1 MPVSAWLPR
10 SMRLARALAGRKGVE
25 NGGAAAIVSVTEKP
39 EIKIAGTSPQGGEGG
54 AASLP
59 HGAGSPTPERKLGK
73 REVLTIISGL
83 ALAMFLGALNQ
94 TIVATALPTIGR
106 AFDDFEN
113 LSWVVIAYLLTS
125 TVVAPLYGKLSDIYG
140 RRGMMLV
147 ALGVFMA
154 GSAASAA
161 APSMLMLILGRG
173 LQGIGGGGIVPLA
186 QSIIADAVPPRERG
200 AYQAYTGS
208 VWIVAGAAGP
218 VLGGVIAE
226 HLHWS
231 VIFWL
236 NIPLGIGAALL
247 CHRKL
252 KLLPRHERAHT
263 IDLTGAGLMMISA
276 ISLLLALTWGG
287 TRYPWLSQQI
297 LILIIGAAVLSAIFI
312 WWVLRVPEPFLPLA
326 VLNNPIMR
334 VGSITTACT
343 QGVSI
348 GLTIYVPLYYELVHG
363 LSASDSGL
371 ALIPIVMMTTPGSY
385 LSGRAML
392 YMNRYKWVAIVMLS
406 IATIAVSLLVIHP
419 LMPVWVV
426 SIITGLVGLG
436 TGSSY
441 PTVTV
446 SIQNAVAHQQIGIAM
461 GTMNFFRA
469 LASSFVVAVMGAIM
483 LTQLGAA
490 PQRGVS
496 SAVIAVAEHRS
507 PADFAHSF
515 SFIFAVAVMFL
526 IIGIVALIAMEER
539 PLRATVLA
547 APTVREPPARAAE

>member
-1 MPVSAWLPR
+1 MLNEN
-10 SMRLARALAGRKGVE
+10 SMSVRALPDRRDAPE
-25 NGGAAAIVSVTEKP
+25 PSSPDAEDEASAPPPAAP
-39 EIKIAGTSPQGGEGG
+39 GP
-54 AASLP
+54 AS
-59 HGAGSPTPERKLGK
+59 ERKLGR
-73 REVLTIISGL
+73 REVVAIIGGL

-140 RRGMMLV
+140 RRGMMLL

-161 APSMLMLILGRG
+161 APSMLMLIVARG

-200 AYQAYTGS
+200 YYQAYTGS
-208 VWIVAGAAGP
+208 VWIIAGAGGP

-231 VIFWL
+231 IIFWL
-236 NIPLGIGAALL
+236 NVPLCVVAALL
-247 CHRKL
+247 CHRQL
-252 KLLPRHERAHT
+252 KRLPQHQRAHK
-263 IDLTGAGLMMISA
+263 IDLTGAALMMASA
-276 ISLLLALTWGG
+276 ITLLLALTWGG

-297 LILIIGAAVLSAIFI
+297 LSLIVMAAVLSAVFI
-312 WWVLRVPEPFLPLA
+312 WWMLRAPEPFLPLS
-326 VLNNPIMR
+326 VLNNPVMR
-334 VGSITTACT
+334 VGTVATSCT

-348 GLTIYVPLYYELVHG
+348 GLTIFVPLYYELVHG

-371 ALIPIVMMTTPGSY
+371 ALIPIVMMTTPGSF

-392 YMNRYKWVAIVMLS
+392 HMDRYKWVSIVLLS
-406 IATIAVSLLVIHP
+406 LAAIAVTFLVLYP
-419 LMPVWVV
+419 LMPVWAVAVV
-426 SIITGLVGLG
+426 MCLVGMG

-446 SIQNAVAHQQIGIAM
+446 SIQNAVPHQQIGITM
-461 GTMNFFRA
+461 GAMNFFRA
-469 LASSFVVAVMGAIM
+469 LASAFVVALMGAIM
-483 LTQLGAA
+483 LANLGSA
-490 PQRGVS
+490 PQRGAA
-496 SAVIAVAEHRS
+496 SAVVTVANTAASGDELARV
-507 PADFAHSF
+507 F
-515 SFIFAVAVMFL
+515 SYIFAVAAGFL
-526 IIGIVALIAMEER
+526 VIGIVALVAMEER
-539 PLRATVLA
+539 PLRTTVTA
-547 APTVREPPARAAE
+547 MPIVRERPPGPTP

>member
-1 MPVSAWLPR
+1 VSA
-10 SMRLARALAGRKGVE
+10 
-25 NGGAAAIVSVTEKP
+25 I
-39 EIKIAGTSPQGGEGG
+39 TSPDGT
-54 AASLP
+54 AP
-59 HGAGSPTPERKLGK
+59 SPTPATEAAEDGAAPSPVEVKLGR
-73 REVLTIISGL
+73 REVVAIIGGL

-147 ALGVFMA
+147 ALGIFIA

-161 APSMLMLILGRG
+161 APTMVMLILGRG

-200 AYQAYTGS
+200 YYQAYTGS
-208 VWIVAGAAGP
+208 VWIIAGAIGP
-218 VLGGVIAE
+218 VLGGGIAE

-236 NIPLGIGAALL
+236 NVPLGLAAALL
-247 CHRKL
+247 SHRQL
-252 KLLPRHERAHT
+252 KLVPVHERAHK
-263 IDLTGAGLMMISA
+263 IDVTGAALMMTSA
-276 ISLLLALTWGG
+276 VALLLALTWGG

-297 LILIIGAAVLSAIFI
+297 FSLIVLAFVLAAAFI
-312 WWVLRVPEPFLPLA
+312 WWVLRAPEPFLPIA
-326 VLNNPIMR
+326 VLNNPVMR
-334 VGSITTACT
+334 IGCITTACT

-348 GLTIYVPLYYELVHG
+348 GLTIFVPLYYELVHG
-363 LSASDSGL
+363 LSATDSGL

-392 YMNRYKWVAIVMLS
+392 YMDHYKWAPIVMLS
-406 IATIAVSLLVIHP
+406 LAAIAVSLLVVDP
-419 LMPVWVV
+419 LMPVWAVAV
-426 SIITGLVGLG
+426 ITGFVGIG

-446 SIQNAVAHQQIGIAM
+446 SIQNAIAHRQIGIAM
-461 GTMNFFRA
+461 GAMNFFRA
-469 LASSFVVAVMGAIM
+469 LASAFVVAVMGAIM
-483 LTQLGAA
+483 LGHLGTA
-490 PQRGVS
+490 PQRG
-496 SAVIAVAEHRS
+496 AGATGTIAAAAQQATGEDLART
-507 PADFAHSF
+507 F
-515 SFIFAVAVMFL
+515 SHIFAVAVLFL
-526 IIGIVALIAMEER
+526 VIGIIALVVMEER
-539 PLRATVLA
+539 PLRTTVRA
-547 APTVREPPARAAE
+547 APSGRETPRAAE

>member
-1 MPVSAWLPR
+1 MCL
-10 SMRLARALAGRKGVE
+10 ALAAARRKGATSSIH
-25 NGGAAAIVSVTEKP
+25 GAAGRSVVALPKHKKRKTGEPDPQRGGDIESVAP
-39 EIKIAGTSPQGGEGG
+39 ESAGHRST
-54 AASLP
+54 
-59 HGAGSPTPERKLGK
+59 ERKLGR
-73 REVLTIISGL
+73 REVIAIIGGL

-125 TVVAPLYGKLSDIYG
+125 TVVAPLYGKRSDIYG

-154 GSAASAA
+154 GSVACAA

-173 LQGIGGGGIVPLA
+173 LQGIGGGGIVPLT

-200 AYQAYTGS
+200 YYQAYTGS

-231 VIFWL
+231 MIFWL
-236 NIPLGIGAALL
+236 NIPLGLAAAMLSS
-247 CHRKL
+247 RQL
-252 KLLPRHERAHT
+252 KRVPVHERAHK
-263 IDLTGAGLMMISA
+263 IDLTGAALMMA
-276 ISLLLALTWGG
+276 AAVALLLALTWGG

-297 LILIIGAAVLSAIFI
+297 IGLIIASAMISAAFI
-312 WWVLRVPEPFLPLA
+312 WWVMRAPEPFLPLA
-326 VLNNPIMR
+326 VLNNPVMR
-334 VGSITTACT
+334 AGCLTTACT

-348 GLTIYVPLYYELVHG
+348 GLTIFVPLYYEMVHG

-371 ALIPIVMMTTPGSY
+371 ALIPIVMMTTPVSY

-392 YMNRYKWVAIVMLS
+392 YMDRYKWAPIVMLS
-406 IATIAVSLLVIHP
+406 IAAAAVALLVVHP

-426 SIITGLVGLG
+426 ALITGLVGIG

-446 SIQNAVAHQQIGIAM
+446 SIQNAVAHQQIGVAM
-461 GTMNFFRA
+461 GAMNFFRA
-469 LASSFVVAVMGAIM
+469 LASAFVVAVMGAIM
-483 LTQLGAA
+483 LAELGAS
-490 PQRGVS
+490 PQRGGAAS
-496 SAVIAVAEHRS
+496 SAFIASAASVS
-507 PADFAHSF
+507 LDDLAHAF
-515 SFIFAVAVMFL
+515 SHIFAVAVIFL
-526 IIGIVALIAMEER
+526 VIGIVALVIMEER
-539 PLRATVLA
+539 PLRTTVLA
-547 APTVREPPARAAE
+547 VPATRETPPRAPAE

>member
-1 MPVSAWLPR
+1 MALLKREKQKTTAPALQGGGDIVSAAPD
-10 SMRLARALAGRKGVE
+10 AGDHRA
-25 NGGAAAIVSVTEKP
+25 TE
-39 EIKIAGTSPQGGEGG
+39 
-54 AASLP
+54 
-59 HGAGSPTPERKLGK
+59 HKLGR
-73 REVLTIISGL
+73 REVIAIIGGL

-147 ALGVFMA
+147 ALGIFMA
-154 GSAASAA
+154 GSAACAA

-173 LQGIGGGGIVPLA
+173 LQGIGGGGIVPLT

-200 AYQAYTGS
+200 YYQAYTGS

-231 VIFWL
+231 MIFWL
-236 NIPLGIGAALL
+236 NVPLALAAALL
-247 CHRKL
+247 SNRQL
-252 KLLPRHERAHT
+252 KLVPVHERAHK
-263 IDLTGAGLMMISA
+263 IDLTGAALMMA
-276 ISLLLALTWGG
+276 AAVALLLALTWGG
-287 TRYPWLSQQI
+287 TRYPWASQQI
-297 LILIIGAAVLSAIFI
+297 VGLIIAAIVISAAFI
-312 WWVLRVPEPFLPLA
+312 WWVLRAPEPFLPLA
-326 VLNNPIMR
+326 VLNNPVMR
-334 VGSITTACT
+334 AGCLTTACT

-348 GLTIYVPLYYELVHG
+348 GLTIFVPLYYEMVHG

-392 YMNRYKWVAIVMLS
+392 YMDRYKWAPIVMLS
-406 IATIAVSLLVIHP
+406 IAAAAVALLVVHP
-419 LMPVWVV
+419 LMPVWTVAL
-426 SIITGLVGLG
+426 ITGLVGIG

-446 SIQNAVAHQQIGIAM
+446 SIQNAVAHQQIGVAM
-461 GTMNFFRA
+461 GAMNFFRA
-469 LASSFVVAVMGAIM
+469 LASAFVVAVMGAIM
-483 LTQLGAA
+483 LSGLGAA
-490 PQRGVS
+490 PQRGAVS
-496 SAVIAVAEHRS
+496 AAVITVGANAT
-507 PADFAHSF
+507 ADQLTHTF
-515 SFIFAVAVMFL
+515 SIIFAVAAGFL
-526 IIGIVALIAMEER
+526 LIGLVALIVMEER
-539 PLRATVLA
+539 PLRSTVFTTPS
-547 APTVREPPARAAE
+547 APGAP

>member
-1 MPVSAWLPR
+1 
-10 SMRLARALAGRKGVE
+10 MRLAQAPAGRKGAE
-25 NGGAAAIVSVTEKP
+25 NAGAADIVSVAEKP
-39 EIKIAGTSPQGGEGG
+39 EIKIAEPSPQAGEGD
-54 AASLP
+54 AALP
-59 HGAGSPTPERKLGK
+59 PHREASPTPERKLGK

-247 CHRKL
+247 CHRQL

-297 LILIIGAAVLSAIFI
+297 LILIIGAAVLAAVFI